1 MNSTQQYL
9 NLSQRYTLNELA
21 FRKFLRERDHINQ
34 SLKARNEINEQ
45 IQTEKLEAKIKS
57 EKETQ
62 ERLRKIAEIKMSKE
76 NFLKLKREK
85 VFCVD
90 KQNLEVE
97 RRVKSAKSSQNIPNK
112 KFVNNNNNKKKL
124 ELKEK
129 QKLESERFN
138 KEIADKIVLIKYQR
152 LPNLLNLINKS
163 FSIPVTIY

>member
-1 MNSTQQYL
+1 MNNQQYL

-62 ERLRKIAEIKMSKE
+62 ERLRKIAEIKKAKE
-76 NFLKLKREK
+76 SFLKLKREK
-85 VFCVD
+85 EFCVD
-90 KQNLEVE
+90 KHNLEGE
-97 RRVKSAKSSQNIPNK
+97 CRIKSDNKSSQNIHNK
-112 KFVNNNNNKKKL
+112 IFVNSKKKQ

-138 KEIADKIVLIKYQR
+138 KEIADKCFYIRR
-152 LPNLLNLINKS
+152 L
-163 FSIPVTIY
+163 

>member
-1 MNSTQQYL
+1 
-9 NLSQRYTLNELA
+9 
-21 FRKFLRERDHINQ
+21 
-34 SLKARNEINEQ
+34 
-45 IQTEKLEAKIKS
+45 
-57 EKETQ
+57 
-62 ERLRKIAEIKMSKE
+62 MSKE

-112 KFVNNNNNKKKL
+112 TFVNNNNNKKKL

-163 FSIPVTIY
+163 FSIVE

>member
-90 KQNLEVE
+90 KKNLEVE

-112 KFVNNNNNKKKL
+112 TFVNNNNKKKL

-163 FSIPVTIY
+163 FSIVE

>member
-163 FSIPVTIY
+163 FSIVE

>member
-85 VFCVD
+85 EFCVD

-97 RRVKSAKSSQNIPNK
+97 RRVKSDKSSQNIPNK
-112 KFVNNNNNKKKL
+112 TFVNNNNKKKL

-163 FSIPVTIY
+163 FSIVE

>member
-1 MNSTQQYL
+1 MNNQQYL

-62 ERLRKIAEIKMSKE
+62 ERLRKIAEIKKAKE
-76 NFLKLKREK
+76 SFLKLKREK
-85 VFCVD
+85 EFCVD
-90 KQNLEVE
+90 KHNLEGE
-97 RRVKSAKSSQNIPNK
+97 CRIKSDNKSSQNIHNK
-112 KFVNNNNNKKKL
+112 IFVNSKKNQ

-152 LPNLLNLINKS
+152 LPNLLNLMNKS
-163 FSIPVTIY
+163 FSIVE

>member
-1 MNSTQQYL
+1 MNNQQYL

-62 ERLRKIAEIKMSKE
+62 ERLRKIAEIKKAKE
-76 NFLKLKREK
+76 SFLKLKREK
-85 VFCVD
+85 EFCVD
-90 KQNLEVE
+90 KHNLEGE
-97 RRVKSAKSSQNIPNK
+97 CRIKSDNKSSQNIHNK
-112 KFVNNNNNKKKL
+112 IFVNSKKKQ

-152 LPNLLNLINKS
+152 LPNLLNLMNKS
-163 FSIPVTIY
+163 FSIVE